1 MTNIIHLKDH
11 RPGAKSETAT
21 APPAA
26 TKTQPGLAV
35 APPPAEVGLEQR
47 ISARRAELIAKLID
61 HRGSVHL
68 DEAEAGDKVKAKLS
82 ELAHIMRENVV
93 DGWSELGDGVKLKLE
108 GWLVESTHL
117 LALPVAASPKEE
129 S

>member
-108 GWLVESTHL
+108 GWLAESTHL
-117 LALPVAASPKEE
+117 LMAPPKEE